1 MKEAE
6 PSEGAWPRRV
16 IEEHAQDIFASVGV
30 WNNSNDWLVWLSLL
44 WCDPQTDV
52 TGVCEHSC
60 SVSPDLRTPLGCFS
74 HTDVVLQVALCFSPV
89 AVSTGW
95 TFPAVNDWFQEW
107 PQEALVVVH
116 IQVRRTSGE
125 TVHLHQQVLSLRSS
139 TGLSWLDR
147 AQLLLPDS
155 SANAW
160 SHEEHN

>member
-74 HTDVVLQVALCFSPV
+74 HTDVVLQVALCLGSEHRVNVSCGERLVPGV
-89 AVSTGW
+89 ATGGAGRGAH
-95 TFPAVNDWFQEW
+95 P
-107 PQEALVVVH
+107 
-116 IQVRRTSGE
+116 VRRTSGE

-139 TGLSWLDR
+139 TGLSWFDR